1 MRNYS
6 FMQNLS
12 ENYSIIQYKKQTRT
26 ARKNKTPERKLM
38 QIKKNCIPVFQRR
51 RYNFRFFNDFYI
63 VYQPLYA
70 IAALQPLNHS
80 LPNNLAA

>member
-1 MRNYS
+1 M
-6 FMQNLS
+6 
-12 ENYSIIQYKKQTRT
+12 
-26 ARKNKTPERKLM
+26 KNKREPPVKTKAGTEAYAD
-38 QIKKNCIPVFQRR
+38 QKNCIPVFQRR

-70 IAALQPLNHS
+70 IVALQPLNHS

>member
-26 ARKNKTPERKLM
+26 ARKNKSRNGSLCKS
-38 QIKKNCIPVFQRR
+38 KKIVSPSFGGGDTISVFLTIFTLFIS
-51 RYNFRFFNDFYI
+51 RYT
-63 VYQPLYA
+63 L
-70 IAALQPLNHS
+70 S
-80 LPNNLAA
+80 LRCNRLTIRYRLI

>member
-6 FMQNLS
+6 FMQNLP
-12 ENYSIIQYKKQTRT
+12 ENYSIIQYEKQTRT
-26 ARKNKTPERKLM
+26 ARKNKSRNGSLCKSKKLYPRLSKAEI
-38 QIKKNCIPVFQRR
+38 QFP
-51 RYNFRFFNDFYI
+51 FFNDFYI

-70 IAALQPLNHS
+70 IVALQPLNHS

>member
-38 QIKKNCIPVFQRR
+38 QIKKIVSPSFKGGDTISVFLTIFTLFIS
-51 RYNFRFFNDFYI
+51 RYT
-63 VYQPLYA
+63 L
-70 IAALQPLNHS
+70 S
-80 LPNNLAA
+80 LRCNRLTIRYRII